1 MAKIKGSKFRDILT
15 GTNAADAISG
25 LAGNDD
31 LYGAKG
37 NDKLYGGLGNDKLFG
52 GDGNDLL
59 DGGKGKD
66 RMTGG
71 KGNDSYVLDH
81 ASDRVIEKAGQ
92 GIDDVKT
99 SLAAYTL
106 TANVE
111 NLTFT
116 GAGNFTGTGND
127 LANVIIGGTATNTLY
142 GGTGDDVLSGAHGVN
157 ALFGGDGTD
166 TVSYAGA
173 GPFTLTAD
181 FDYAFLHLKAGTQVG
196 VNFNVQ
202 TAGSATYWAAEGD
215 TFTSIENAI
224 GSNYADLIDMYVV
237 GTADGGGG
245 NDSIRLFAGGTA
257 FGGAGDDGIQL
268 FASNSIA
275 YGGEGNDSIEIVGGS
290 AYGGDGNDDIIV
302 GGGGI
307 FADGGAGDD
316 FIRAAQFNSIGRS
329 FDGGAGNDALYG
341 AFGNDLLRGGAGNDF
356 LGDSLGT
363 DTLDG
368 GTGDD
373 ILDGGR
379 DGDVLNGGDG
389 NDTVS
394 YETAT
399 STVTASLQGG
409 IGTVGDAADDT
420 YVSIENLTGSN
431 SGDVLTG
438 DGNANILTGGGGGD
452 TLTGGGGADRFVY
465 FAASDF
471 NPAGLS
477 ERITDF
483 SSAQGDKIDISALP
497 GTFTFVNFTIAN
509 PFVGGG
515 TPSLSMQFGGG
526 EWRIGFDANGD
537 NVEDFRLFLVD
548 PTHAL
553 NLTAADFIL

>member
-1 MAKIKGSKFRDILT
+1 M
-15 GTNAADAISG
+15 
-25 LAGNDD
+25 
-31 LYGAKG
+31 
-37 NDKLYGGLGNDKLFG
+37 
-52 GDGNDLL
+52 
-59 DGGKGKD
+59 
-66 RMTGG
+66 
-71 KGNDSYVLDH
+71 
-81 ASDRVIEKAGQ
+81 
-92 GIDDVKT
+92 
-99 SLAAYTL
+99 
-106 TANVE
+106 
-111 NLTFT
+111 
-116 GAGNFTGTGND
+116 
-127 LANVIIGGTATNTLY
+127 
-142 GGTGDDVLSGAHGVN
+142 LSGAHGVN

-245 NDSIRLFAGGTA
+245 NDSIQLLAGGTA
-257 FGGAGDDGIQL
+257 YGGAGDDGIGVGTPIGPSGPAGGI
-268 FASNSIA
+268 FMA
-275 YGGEGNDSIEIVGGS
+275 YGGDGDDRIEIKGDGQISAYGGAGDDLLVCDGFKLFPS
-290 AYGGDGNDDIIV
+290 LYGGDGNDTIIA
-302 GGGGI
+302 GGGT
-307 FADGGAGDD
+307 AYGGNGDD
-316 FIRAAQFNSIGRS
+316 VLIGRR
-329 FDGGAGNDALYG
+329 FGLDLFGEAGNDV
-341 AFGNDLLRGGAGNDF
+341 LL
-356 LGDSLGT
+356 SGT
-363 DTLDG
+363 NAEKLD
-368 GTGDD
+368 
-373 ILDGGR
+373 
-379 DGDVLNGGDG
+379 GGDG
-389 NDTVS
+389 NDTAS
-394 YETAT
+394 YVTAT
-399 STVTASLQGG
+399 SGVTASLQGG
-409 IGTVGDAADDT
+409 IGTVGDAAGDT